1 VTEGTTPASPYE
13 EVGAVTTRGPLRQQ
27 LPDSL
32 PVLDRGSHVHPDDGA
47 CFMEFASVLAGE
59 RFSDRPRCTHPVLAA
74 VARAVND
81 AVGSRARQRLVPLI
95 PDVVGVPRDDPR
107 LGPLLVALCTDRALA
122 VQERHRACFANGC
135 GSSRCAHRQW
145 LRSAGARARR
155 RLAAVDRAQARAA
168 GRTGPM
174 GRWGRAR
181 YDAVRRHL
189 YDASAEHVIS
199 LAVCIVAKCSEA
211 AASELLATAIR
222 TARSPH
228 ATLPAA
234 APAAAQA

>member
-1 VTEGTTPASPYE
+1 MTI
-13 EVGAVTTRGPLRQQ
+13 RDPLHQQ

-81 AVGSRARQRLVPLI
+81 AVGSRTRQRLVPMI

-107 LGPLLVALCTDRALA
+107 LGPLLVVLCTDRALG
-122 VQERHRACFANGC
+122 VQEHHRACFANGC
-135 GSSRCAHRQW
+135 GSNRCAHRQW

-155 RLAAVDRAQARAA
+155 RLAAVDKAQGRAA
-168 GRTGPM
+168 AGSGPV

-181 YDAVRRHL
+181 YDAARRHL

-211 AASELLATAIR
+211 AAAELLTTAIR
-222 TARSPH
+222 AARSPQ
-228 ATLPAA
+228 APVPAG
-234 APAAAQA
+234 APTGVAQP